1 MEVKTC
7 SGCNESK
14 DISNFHKKSS
24 NTTGYDSKCKEC
36 KINTQ
41 KSLLEKYCS
50 KCDSTKLTSEFFK
63 NSAQSDG
70 YCSSCKK
77 CSKKYCKTHE
87 DKIIENKICPVCKV
101 DKCISEYNKD
111 SSKLNGYESKCKE
124 CKAIS
129 TKLYKENK
137 KQTIEYIE
145 VTYKVCSHCNNELD
159 KECFNK
165 NVYSNDC
172 LKSICKK
179 CYSIVRK
186 ETNEK
191 SKKHDYETIV
201 IEKQCRKCHLTK
213 PINNFRK
220 TRKSTDN
227 YSYICKDCFPKNEWT
242 KEKQKISEKKY
253 VIKNKAKIRIKWKN
267 QGKKINRRIRDSINH
282 RISEALYTNNVT
294 KNNKTVKYLGC
305 SIEYLKKWFVYL
317 FKDTSMNWYNYG
329 EWEIDHVIPCSSF
342 DFTKDEDI
350 KKCFNWT
357 NLQPLLKEENL
368 EKSNKIL
375 PDMINK
381 HKIKV
386 KLFIA
391 KNKEGELLE
400 SP

>member
-1 MEVKTC
+1 MEVRTC
-7 SGCNESK
+7 RTCNQSK
-14 DISNFHKKSS
+14 DVSNFHKKSS

-70 YCSSCKK
+70 YCKICKI
-77 CSKKYCKTHE
+77 CSKEYCKTHE

-124 CKAIS
+124 CKSIS
-129 TKLYKENK
+129 TKLYKGNK

-145 VTYKVCSHCNNELD
+145 VTFKVCSHCNNELD

-165 NVYSNDC
+165 NVYSLDC
-172 LKSICKK
+172 LESICKK
-179 CYSIVRK
+179 CDSIVRK
-186 ETNEK
+186 ETIEK
-191 SKKHDYETIV
+191 SKEHDYKTIV

-220 TRKSTDN
+220 TRRSTDN

-242 KEKQKISEKKY
+242 KEKQSASHRKYCEKENIKLYRKIRLSQNARIRSALKY
-253 VIKNKAKIRIKWKN
+253 NDLMKNK
-267 QGKKINRRIRDSINH
+267 H
-282 RISEALYTNNVT
+282 T
-294 KNNKTVKYLGC
+294 
-305 SIEYLKKWFVYL
+305 IEYLDCSINYLKNLFEYL
-317 FKDTSMNWYNYG
+317 FEGTNMNWNNYG

-342 DFTKDEDI
+342 DFTKEEDI
-350 KKCFNWT
+350 KKCFHWT
-357 NLQPLLKEENL
+357 NLQPLYKLENIK
-368 EKSNKIL
+368 KSNKIL

-381 HKIKV
+381 HDNKV